1 MSSENERSETYRKAH
16 EAFKDLGTEEKA
28 SFLVESLVS
37 TLVNGMQ
44 EATEA
49 VSDAVAEAMRR
60 AREECDATDEENT
73 ATDEKSDATDGDV
86 VEDE

>member
-1 MSSENERSETYRKAH
+1 MSNDKERSESYRKAH
-16 EAFKDLGTEEKA
+16 DAFRDMGTEEKA

-60 AREECDATDEENT
+60 AREECDAATAEAEAGDQDDGNETD
-73 ATDEKSDATDGDV
+73 AKDA
-86 VEDE
+86 E